1 MESARGCRPGWRSR
15 VWPKRSLSPVGGGP
29 VGSAGG
35 GFDAQG
41 AHVLHQAAGDSAPA
55 GVEGRAVV
63 GQQALGHAP
72 GGYALVEDV
81 DGRLAGH
88 RPGRPA
94 RPPPGASGR
103 PGAGQITALRPPAR
117 TYSVASSCQQ
127 ALGAGR
133 VEPAPRRPRSLGRFG
148 PGHPLL
154 TEDPGQ
160 GRRRGRLEAHGGHPC
175 RRALIGPWS
184 SPERP
189 RSRAHIEGPGANP
202 IGQAAR
208 AGIADGATGARPPPR
223 APPPGARRR
232 KTQERPCARCPA
244 RRQTSSPPRGARH
257 RAIGRS
263 PDGHGDQHCGS
274 YRGSPLNPKPRVSP
288 PGPAEPSPMS

>member
-1 MESARGCRPGWRSR
+1 MPRPGGAVSGRR
-15 VWPKRSLSPVGGGP
+15 LGPGAAPLS
-29 VGSAGG
+29 
-35 GFDAQG
+35 
-41 AHVLHQAAGDSAPA
+41 AA
-55 GVEGRAVV
+55 R
-63 GQQALGHAP
+63 ALGHAP

-88 RPGRPA
+88 RPGRPV

-103 PGAGQITALRPPAR
+103 PGAGRSPPCARRPGR
-117 TYSVASSCQQ
+117 TRWRRAASRRWGRGRSNRRHA
-127 ALGAGR
+127 ALGLLDGS
-133 VEPAPRRPRSLGRFG
+133 APP
-148 PGHPLL
+148 HPLL

-160 GRRRGRLEAHGGHPC
+160 PRRRGRLKAHGGHLVVHAD
-175 RRALIGPWS
+175 RTVVQ
-184 SPERP
+184 
-189 RSRAHIEGPGANP
+189 SRAPPEPRAHRGPGREP
-202 IGQAAR
+202 DR
-208 AGIADGATGARPPPR
+208 AGGSGRCADGATGARPPPR
-223 APPPGARRR
+223 APPPSARRR

-263 PDGHGDQHCGS
+263 PDEHGDQHCGS